1 MRLRH
6 LHLPFLTPYTHASH
20 LQAIL
25 VRHHLDHKALP
36 RPLRL
41 STPAPPPTILTFQTH
56 PTYTCGRR
64 EISTITP
71 EQIAYL
77 RADGTAE
84 FHPALRGGQTTY
96 HGPGQL
102 TGYVILAL
110 DTHGLK
116 PAKFVRFLEDSVIET
131 CREYGI
137 TGFTTENPGVWTSEE
152 DKIASV
158 GVHLRRNVASHGV
171 GLNVTT
177 DLKWF
182 DRIVAC
188 GLVGKRATS
197 LEKEGME
204 GANVDDVAKV
214 LAQCMAE
221 RLKCVDGVKKIKE
234 EEVLALQ
241 NEGGEGMHKVEHT
254 VDLAALSRQTW

>member
-1 MRLRH
+1 MHLRH
-6 LHLPFLTPYTHASH
+6 LHLPSLTPYTHASH
-20 LQAIL
+20 LQALL

-41 STPAPPPTILTFQTH
+41 SAPTPPPTLLTFQTH

-64 EISTITP
+64 EIPTITP

-77 RADGTAE
+77 RAGGGAE

-102 TGYVILAL
+102 TGYVILTL
-110 DTHGLK
+110 DAHRLK
-116 PAKFVRFLEDSVIET
+116 PATFVRFLESSVIET
-131 CREYGI
+131 CKTYGVR
-137 TGFTTENPGVWTSEE
+137 GFTTENPGVWTSEE

-182 DRIVAC
+182 ERIVAC

-197 LEKEGME
+197 LEKEGVE
-204 GANVDDVAKV
+204 GASVEDVAGV
-214 LAQCMAE
+214 LAQCMTE
-221 RLKCVDGVKKIKE
+221 GLENVDTVKKIGE
-234 EEVLALQ
+234 DDVLALQ
-241 NEGGEGMHKVEHT
+241 NEAGEGACKGKHT
-254 VDLAALSRQTW
+254 EY

>member
-1 MRLRH
+1 MHLRH
-6 LHLPFLTPYTHASH
+6 LHLSSITPYSHASH

-25 VRHHLDHKALP
+25 VRRHLDHKALTL
-36 RPLRL
+36 PLRP
-41 STPAPPPTILTFQTH
+41 SAPVPPPTLLTFQAH

-64 EISTITP
+64 EIPTITQ
-71 EQIAYL
+71 EQITYL
-77 RADGTAE
+77 RAGGTAE

-102 TGYVILAL
+102 TGYVILSLEA
-110 DTHGLK
+110 HGLK
-116 PAKFVRFLEDSVIET
+116 PATFVRFLETSVIDT
-131 CREYGI
+131 CKRYGV
-137 TGFTTENPGVWTSEE
+137 TGFTTENPGVWTSQE

-158 GVHLRRNVASHGV
+158 GIHLRRNVASHGV
-171 GLNVTT
+171 GLNVTM

-197 LEKEGME
+197 LQKEGVAGVSVE
-204 GANVDDVAKV
+204 DVAEV

-221 RLKCVDGVKKIKE
+221 GLENVEAVENIIE
-234 EEVLALQ
+234 EEVLSWHNEAREGAL
-241 NEGGEGMHKVEHT
+241 
-254 VDLAALSRQTW
+254 R

>member
-6 LHLPFLTPYTHASH
+6 LHLSSLTPYAHASH
-20 LQAIL
+20 LQALL
-25 VRHHLDHKALP
+25 VRHHLDHKALCL
-36 RPLRL
+36 PLRL
-41 STPAPPPTILTFQTH
+41 SAPPPPPTLLTFQTH

-71 EQIAYL
+71 EQITYL
-77 RADGTAE
+77 RAGGTAE

-110 DTHGLK
+110 DAHGLK
-116 PAKFVRFLEDSVIET
+116 PATFVHFLESSVIET
-131 CREYGI
+131 CKRYGI

-197 LEKEGME
+197 LEKEGVV
-204 GANVDDVAKV
+204 GISVDDVAEV

-221 RLKCVDGVKKIKE
+221 GLKNVDAVENILEKE
-234 EEVLALQ
+234 VSSLQ
-241 NEGGEGMHKVEHT
+241 NETGEGAHRNGRRE
-254 VDLAALSRQTW
+254 LQE

>member
-6 LHLPFLTPYTHASH
+6 LHLPSLTPYTHASH
-20 LQAIL
+20 LQALL
-25 VRHHLDHKALP
+25 VRRHLDHKALP
-36 RPLRL
+36 LPLRL
-41 STPAPPPTILTFQTH
+41 SAPTSPPTLLTFQTH

-64 EISTITP
+64 EIPTITP
-71 EQIAYL
+71 EQITYL
-77 RADGTAE
+77 RAGGTAE

-102 TGYVILAL
+102 TGYVILTL
-110 DTHGLK
+110 DAHGLK
-116 PAKFVRFLEDSVIET
+116 PATFVRFLERSVIET
-131 CREYGI
+131 CKKYGVQ
-137 TGFTTENPGVWTSEE
+137 GFTTENSGVWTSEE

-197 LEKEGME
+197 LEKEGVAGVSVE
-204 GANVDDVAKV
+204 DVAKV

-221 RLKCVDGVKKIKE
+221 GLKNVDDVEKIIE

-241 NEGGEGMHKVEHT
+241 DETREGARKAEHT
-254 VDLAALSRQTW
+254 E